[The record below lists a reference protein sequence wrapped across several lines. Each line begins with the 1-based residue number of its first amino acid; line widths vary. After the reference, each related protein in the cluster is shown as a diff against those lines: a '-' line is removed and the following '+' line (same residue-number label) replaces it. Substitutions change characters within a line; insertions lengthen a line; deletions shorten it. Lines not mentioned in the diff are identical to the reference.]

1 MPELLAE
8 LHNLVPSSSNSFVW
22 CAEDGRV
29 SNVYEE
35 SMSWPPVQPVYV
47 KQFLGTRERAVRAR
61 LSAAT
66 RANRKVTRYSEF
78 NLHGRRA
85 LHRNDFSN
93 LVMRPMNC
101 DRLLQLL
108 VRDGLRSFG
117 VLQLRRAA
125 KDREFTDAEAQR
137 LSRLAPFVAH
147 VLASRPNPD
156 ETETV
161 ESGEIGLIMADC
173 RGRLL
178 SLSSQGRRL
187 LYLATQARLR
197 RARRGD
203 LSARLRA
210 AVLKICTDL
219 NVVGTGDTTAP
230 PPILRKR
237 NPWGIFVFRAH
248 LLEGRA
254 GAPRRIGITVT
265 REVPLKLRLTRG
277 AHHLGLSRRQTE
289 VAVLLGL
296 GKSHREISARLGI
309 SKNTVISHSRW
320 VHARL
325 GVHEASAL
333 RETLLRTVVAV

>member
-8 LHNLVPSSSNSFVW
+8 LHNLVPSYSNSFAW
-22 CAEDGRV
+22 CGEDGRI

-35 SMSWPPVQPVYV
+35 STTWPLVQPVHV
-47 KQFLGTRERAVRAR
+47 EEFFDTRERAVQSR
-61 LSAAT
+61 LSADPP
-66 RANRKVTRYSEF
+66 ANRKVTRCSEF
-78 NLHGRRA
+78 FLIGRRTP
-85 LHRNDFSN
+85 HRSDFSN

-147 VLASRPNPD
+147 ALASRPNPD

-161 ESGEIGLIMADC
+161 ESGETGLIMADR

-187 LYLATQARLR
+187 LYLATQSRLR
-197 RARRGD
+197 RASRAD
-203 LSARLRA
+203 PARLRT

-219 NVVGTGDTTAP
+219 KIVGTGDAAAP
-230 PPILRKR
+230 PSIVRKR

-248 LLEGRA
+248 LLQGHA
-254 GAPRRIGITVT
+254 GAPRQIGIVVT
-265 REVPLKLRLTRG
+265 REVPLTLRLTRG
-277 AHHLGLSRRQTE
+277 AHHFGLSRRQTE

-320 VHARL
+320 IHARL
-325 GVHEASAL
+325 GVHETSAL
-333 RETLLRTVVAV
+333 RESLLRTVVAV